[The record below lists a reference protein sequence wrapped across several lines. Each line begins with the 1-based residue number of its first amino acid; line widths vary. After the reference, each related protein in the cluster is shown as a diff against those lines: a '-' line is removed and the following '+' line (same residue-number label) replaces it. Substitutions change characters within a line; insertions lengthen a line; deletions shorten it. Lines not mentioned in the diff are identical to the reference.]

1 MRERRKRKNIKRK
14 RLLLLYPTEKLARE
28 ESQRRLQMFGVP
40 IDIGGCRKGGVTMPH
55 LEESM
60 EHFGITEK
68 EIREVPHIYHASNC
82 DFYREKMG
90 IDWMLKDIKHTRKQ
104 EKRKVRII
112 IDYDADFPAI
122 VAQVMFQ

>member
-1 MRERRKRKNIKRK
+1 
-14 RLLLLYPTEKLARE
+14 
-28 ESQRRLQMFGVP
+28 
-40 IDIGGCRKGGVTMPH
+40 MPH

-68 EIREVPHIYHASNC
+68 EIREVNHIYHASNG

-112 IDYDADFPAI
+112 IDLMQTFR
-122 VAQVMFQ
+122 Q